1 MLHYL
6 NIKDFKLI
14 EELEVEFDNGL
25 NIITG
30 ETGAGKSI
38 ILSSI
43 SFLMGGRGERSFI
56 RKGKDK
62 TVVSGVILVDNK
74 AQKKLINNLGFELED
89 NSVFIKR
96 QISKNGSQL
105 IKINGEICSKTVLLK
120 VSKILISVHSQN
132 ENLSLF
138 DSNKQIQ
145 IIDAFGSEKLFDLK
159 KEIKEEYNQLLKDID
174 YSKNL
179 KSKIDY
185 YEKNN
190 SLLYYQI
197 EELSNFFIKK
207 IDEEDL
213 DAELTILSN
222 VDNIQKTL
230 LYANHLLSI
239 DNENALSVSSIIEN
253 CISSFNKLNI
263 CEEFIDDTRE
273 NLIDI
278 HERLID
284 ISRGINIYLE
294 GLAFDEPRF
303 NEINEALSEI
313 SELKRKY
320 KKQDLKELAIYYKS
334 LLDAKINYNNQLD
347 DYNNLNSKIETNK
360 VETYNKALTLRNERL
375 KIASFLEKEITD
387 TIIKLNMNNA
397 ELKIKIEKNQLTG
410 NGIDIVSFLIK
421 TTKNGNF
428 QKLDSVLS
436 GGELSRMFFAIKS
449 VIAKV
454 DSVSTLIFDEIDTG
468 ISGRT
473 SQIIAEK
480 LFLMSKKNQVICITH
495 SPQIAAFSKVHIH
508 IDKVDF
514 EDREVPQIRYLSRNE
529 RVEEISRL
537 IAGKE
542 ITALIKESAN
552 EILSFAEQIKNQN
565 GGD

>member
-120 VSKILISVHSQN
+120 VSKILISIHSQN

-360 VETYNKALTLRNERL
+360 VEIYSKASTLRNERL

>member
-105 IKINGEICSKTVLLK
+105 IKINGEICSKTILLK

-303 NEINEALSEI
+303 NEVNEALSEI

-334 LLDAKINYNNQLD
+334 LLDAKKNYNNQLD
-347 DYNNLNSKIETNK
+347 DYYNLNSKIETNK
-360 VETYNKALTLRNERL
+360 VEIYSKASTLRNERL

-387 TIIKLNMNNA
+387 TIIKLNMHNA
-397 ELKIKIEKNQLTG
+397 ELKIKIEKNQLTS

>member
-294 GLAFDEPRF
+294 GLAFDESRF

-334 LLDAKINYNNQLD
+334 LLDAKKNYNNQLD

-360 VETYNKALTLRNERL
+360 VEIYSKASTLRNERL

-387 TIIKLNMNNA
+387 TIIKLNMHNA
-397 ELKIKIEKNQLTG
+397 ELKIRIEKNQLTS

-428 QKLDSVLS
+428 EKLDSVLS

-480 LFLMSKKNQVICITH
+480 LFFMSKKNQVICITH

>member
-120 VSKILISVHSQN
+120 VSKILISIHSQN

-294 GLAFDEPRF
+294 GLAFDESRF

-360 VETYNKALTLRNERL
+360 VEIYSKASTLRNERL

-387 TIIKLNMNNA
+387 TIIKLNMHNA
-397 ELKIKIEKNQLTG
+397 ELKIRIEKNQLTS

-428 QKLDSVLS
+428 EKLDSVLS

-480 LFLMSKKNQVICITH
+480 LFFMSKKNQVICITH

>member
-120 VSKILISVHSQN
+120 VSKILISIHSQN

-294 GLAFDEPRF
+294 GLAFDESRF

-334 LLDAKINYNNQLD
+334 LLDAKKNYNNQLD

-360 VETYNKALTLRNERL
+360 VEIYSKASTLRNERL

-387 TIIKLNMNNA
+387 TIIKLNMHNA
-397 ELKIKIEKNQLTG
+397 ELKIRIEKNQLTS

-428 QKLDSVLS
+428 EKLDSVLS

-480 LFLMSKKNQVICITH
+480 LFFMSKKNQVICITH

>member
-120 VSKILISVHSQN
+120 VSKILISIHSQN

-294 GLAFDEPRF
+294 GLAFDESRF

-334 LLDAKINYNNQLD
+334 LLDAKKNYNNQLD
-347 DYNNLNSKIETNK
+347 DYNNLNGKIETNK
-360 VETYNKALTLRNERL
+360 VEIYSKASTLRNERL

-387 TIIKLNMNNA
+387 TIIKLNMHNA
-397 ELKIKIEKNQLTG
+397 ELKIRIEKNQLTS

-428 QKLDSVLS
+428 EKLDSVLS

-480 LFLMSKKNQVICITH
+480 LFFMSKKNQVICITH

>member
-74 AQKKLINNLGFELED
+74 VQKKLINNLGFELED

-120 VSKILISVHSQN
+120 VSKILISIHSQN